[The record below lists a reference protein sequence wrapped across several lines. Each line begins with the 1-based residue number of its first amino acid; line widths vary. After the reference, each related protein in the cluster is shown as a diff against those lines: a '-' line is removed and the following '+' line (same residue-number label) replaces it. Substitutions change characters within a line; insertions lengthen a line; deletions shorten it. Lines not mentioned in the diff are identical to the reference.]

1 MIVCAVSVRRE
12 AGLVRRAALL
22 IVVVLR
28 AVCSKTLP
36 HRVEG
41 PVGWVSVLLSLLVLV
56 HGVRANAGEPLTI
69 DRALQLARDH
79 NPEILA
85 ARQEREIA
93 RSRLTKARYWN
104 QFNPEVEGGAAT
116 RRFDGGGSSTQPSA
130 GVAIEVE
137 IAGQR
142 GKRIEEA
149 ERNLA
154 RVDAEIAN
162 TERLVLA
169 QVKEA
174 FYQALYLDR
183 RGQLFRQVEEL
194 NRRLRD
200 ASGERFRSGEVPKL
214 EANLAVVRYSQ
225 SRKDTLAADRDH
237 RNAVR
242 ALERLLGHDPL
253 GALAI
258 AGDLAVHPSVNSP
271 VGDLLEVALRVR
283 PDLHA
288 RDAEIQR
295 VEAETTLTKRLIV
308 PNPTLRGGYDE
319 ETESLGS
326 RDRIIG
332 GTISIPL
339 PVFDR
344 RQAELTA
351 LAGQRAQA
359 TYNRS
364 GTVLSVQ
371 AEVRDAYRS
380 YEAAAEAVQVFE
392 ADAVSRIAE
401 NFRFVETAYREGK
414 IDLLQLVVVQND
426 LVSAQ
431 FSYLD
436 SLWDY
441 WLARTALERAVG
453 QPLEQGAHQ

>member
-1 MIVCAVSVRRE
+1 MLETSPFKRSPITQRPG
-12 AGLVRRAALL
+12 AGNHIAACVRRAPWP
-22 IVVVLR
+22 VLF
-28 AVCSKTLP
+28 
-36 HRVEG
+36 
-41 PVGWVSVLLSLLVLV
+41 LLVV
-56 HGVRANAGEPLTI
+56 MPGAAGAVEPLTLE
-69 DRALQLARDH
+69 RALTLARQA
-79 NPEILA
+79 NPDLLA
-85 ARQEREIA
+85 ARQELEIA
-93 RSRLTKARYWN
+93 RGRLVKARYWN
-104 QFNPEVEGGAAT
+104 PFNPAIEGGAAQ
-116 RRFDGGGSSTQPSA
+116 RHFDAGGSAAQPTG
-130 GVAIEVE
+130 GVSLEIEV
-137 IAGQR
+137 AGQR

-149 ERNLA
+149 ESNLA
-154 RVDAEIAN
+154 RVEAEIAN
-162 TERLVLA
+162 AERLVLA

-174 FYQALYLDR
+174 FYRALYLER
-183 RGQLFRQVEEL
+183 RLQLFRHVEDL

-200 ASGERFRSGEVPKL
+200 ASSERFRSGEVPKL

-237 RNAVR
+237 RNALR
-242 ALERLLGHDPL
+242 ELERLLGRDPL
-253 GALAI
+253 GTVEL
-258 AGDLAVHPSVNSP
+258 AGDLALHPMTTSVER
-271 VGDLLEVALRVR
+271 LLETALRVR
-283 PDLHA
+283 QDLHA

-295 VEAETTLTKRLIV
+295 VDAETSLTKRLVV

-319 ETESLGS
+319 ETESPGS

-359 TYNRS
+359 TYNRA
-364 GTVLSVQ
+364 GTALIVQ

-392 ADAVSRIAE
+392 ADAVGRIAE

-414 IDLLQLVVVQND
+414 IDLLQLIVVQND
-426 LVSAQ
+426 LVNAQ

-441 WLARTALERAVG
+441 WLARTGLERAVG
-453 QPLEQGAHQ
+453 QALEEGAQH